1 VRYQFIENEKADYP
15 LLALCRVMKVSLSA
29 FYAYRRGATYRKTV
43 RQAELDNRVRAC
55 FYFHRRRYGT
65 RRIAAELE
73 TGRGAVRAAMR
84 RESLQAIA
92 PRKFK
97 PQTTDSNHNARI
109 SPNLLKETAN
119 APTASGE
126 VIVGDITYIR
136 LRDGSFCYLAIF
148 QDKFTR
154 RIVGWAISMR
164 MTVQLVIDAFQMAR
178 RRALLKRGAIV
189 HSDRGSQYAA
199 IEFRRLLYIYGFR
212 QSMSAKGNCY
222 DNAQAESFFSRF
234 KAELIEDGIFE
245 SIEEARTEIF
255 SYIDGYYN
263 RIRKHSGLGYKSP
276 LEFEKEL
283 RIKNLERRD
292 SFLC

>member
-1 VRYQFIENEKADYP
+1 
-15 LLALCRVMKVSLSA
+15 MKVSLSA
-29 FYAYRRGATYRKTV
+29 FYAFRRGATYCKTT
-43 RQAELDNRVRAC
+43 RQAELDKRVREC
-55 FYFHRRRYGT
+55 FYIHRRRYGS
-65 RRIAAELE
+65 RRIAAELAM
-73 TGRGAVRAAMR
+73 GRASARAAMR

-97 PQTTDSNHNARI
+97 PQTTDSGHASRV
-109 SPNLLKETAN
+109 SPNLLKSAEN
-119 APTASGE
+119 APVNAGQ
-126 VIVGDITYIR
+126 VIVGDITYLR
-136 LRDGSFCYLAIF
+136 LADGSFCYLAMW

-154 RIVGWAISMR
+154 RIVGWALAAK

-178 RRALLKRGAIV
+178 RRALIKRGAII
-189 HSDRGSQYAA
+189 HTDRGSQYAA
-199 IEFRRLLYIYGFR
+199 VEFRRLLYVCGFR

-234 KAELIEDGIFE
+234 KAELVEEGIFE
-245 SIEEARTEIF
+245 KIEEARTEIF

-263 RIRKHSGLGYKSP
+263 RIRRHSALGYKSP

-283 RIKNLERRD
+283 RIKNQRRRD

>member
-1 VRYQFIENEKADYP
+1 
-15 LLALCRVMKVSLSA
+15 MKVSLSA
-29 FYAYRRGATYRKTV
+29 FYAYLRGATYQKTA
-43 RQAELDNRVRAC
+43 RQVELDKRVREC
-55 FYFHRRRYGT
+55 FYIHRRRYGA

-73 TGRGAVRAAMR
+73 TGRASVRAAMR
-84 RESLQAIA
+84 RENLTAIA

-97 PQTTDSNHNARI
+97 PKTTDSNHDSRI
-109 SPNLLKETAN
+109 SPNLLKESAN
-119 APTASGE
+119 EPGGAGE

-136 LRDGSFCYLAIF
+136 LADGSFCYLAVF

-154 RIVGWAISMR
+154 RIVGWTLSKR

-178 RRALLKRGAIV
+178 RRALIKRNAII
-189 HSDRGSQYAA
+189 HTDRGSQYAA
-199 IEFRRLLYIYGFR
+199 VEFRRLLYIYGFR

-255 SYIDGYYN
+255 SFIDGYYN
-263 RIRKHSGLGYKSP
+263 RIRRHSALGYKSP

-283 RIKNLERRD
+283 RIKNQRRRD

>member
-1 VRYQFIENEKADYP
+1 
-15 LLALCRVMKVSLSA
+15 LLLCRVMKVSRSA
-29 FYAYRRGATYRKTV
+29 FYAFRRGATYQKTK
-43 RQAELDNRVRAC
+43 RQAELDKRVRNC

-84 RESLQAIA
+84 RENLKAIA
-92 PRKFK
+92 PRKYK
-97 PQTTDSNHNARI
+97 PKTTDSNHDARI
-109 SPNLLKETAN
+109 SPNLLKKGAN
-119 APTASGE
+119 APIGAGE
-126 VIVGDITYIR
+126 VLVGDITYIR

-154 RIVGWAISMR
+154 RIIGWALAAR

-178 RRALLKRGAIV
+178 RRALLRRGAII
-189 HSDRGSQYAA
+189 HTDRGSQYAA
-199 IEFRRLLYIYGFR
+199 VEFRRLLYIHGFR

-234 KAELIEDGIFE
+234 KAELLEDGVFE

-263 RIRKHSGLGYKSP
+263 RIRRHSGIGYKSP
-276 LEFEKEL
+276 LEFEMELKIKQKE
-283 RIKNLERRD
+283 KRD